1 MSDSVDSPREDP
13 AEDEALDWDLE
24 ERDRW
29 MDEHDDEEMPDPAI
43 VTVEADE

>member
-1 MSDSVDSPREDP
+1 MSEPYDEP
-13 AEDEALDWDLE
+13 AGDDEALDWDLE

-29 MDEHDDEEMPDPAI
+29 MDEHDGDHLPDPAI